1 MAQRNPVV
9 AALLSATVL
18 PGMGQLYLGRRRLGV
33 ALIVATTV
41 ALIIT
46 AVAAA
51 IAVSHLSLTPPFTP
65 DELRAAG
72 RQLAEEAG
80 APLRCGT
87 LLLVGAWVVGVV
99 DALWPRRKSGDRE

>member
-1 MAQRNPVV
+1 MARKNPVI

-18 PGMGQLYLGRRRLGV
+18 PGVGQLYLGRRRLGGV
-33 ALIVATTV
+33 LILATTV

-51 IAVSHLSLTPPFTP
+51 TAASHLSLTPPFTP

-72 RQLAEEAG
+72 AQIAEEAG
-80 APLRCGT
+80 TPLRGGT
-87 LLLVGAWVVGVV
+87 FLLVGAWVVGIV
-99 DALWPRRKSGDRE
+99 DALWPRRGSDGGE

>member
-1 MAQRNPVV
+1 MAQRNPVI

-18 PGMGQLYLGRRRLGV
+18 PGVGQLYLGRRRLGGG
-33 ALIVATTV
+33 LILATTV

-51 IAVSHLSLTPPFTP
+51 TAVSHLSLTPPFTP

-72 RQLAEEAG
+72 RRIAEEAG
-80 APLRCGT
+80 APLRAGT
-87 LLLVGAWVVGVV
+87 LLLVGAWVVGIA
-99 DALWPRRKSGDRE
+99 DALWPRRGSGDGE

>member
-18 PGMGQLYLGRRRLGV
+18 PGVGQLYLGRRRLGGG
-33 ALIVATTV
+33 LIVATTI
-41 ALIIT
+41 ALIVT

-51 IAVSHLSLTPPFTP
+51 TAASHLSLTTPFTP

-80 APLRCGT
+80 APLRGGT
-87 LLLVGAWVVGVV
+87 LLLVAAWVVGVV
-99 DALWPRRKSGDRE
+99 DALWPRRKSGNPE